1 MVLAQCL
8 RAGKAPAR
16 LCTWHCWEGEE
27 QGVML
32 RALEGARAFSLPP
45 SEERLHREG
54 LIRQGLVPRRELF
67 PCSRGEGTWFL
78 ECLRSVSFCKL
89 QGSIISN
96 LKSPVCT
103 PSDAP
108 GHLSLIKTKMPR
120 LRHLLV
126 PLSKLILI

>member
-45 SEERLHREG
+45 SKGASAQRRSDKAGSRAQER
-54 LIRQGLVPRRELF
+54 
-67 PCSRGEGTWFL
+67 T
-78 ECLRSVSFCKL
+78 
-89 QGSIISN
+89 
-96 LKSPVCT
+96 
-103 PSDAP
+103 
-108 GHLSLIKTKMPR
+108 
-120 LRHLLV
+120 V
-126 PLSKLILI
+126 PLL